1 MQLSG
6 PCGGSRVSCSSLT
19 APESVLTSQI
29 FVLEPKYHACR
40 LAGNTISPLG
50 TILVADI
57 TGEGGMVA
65 VVEAAIRIAAEPWC
79 PVVLLTRS
87 SRVDRRSQAVIDQFN
102 MAPAIITMTGSAN
115 ILDPGPIL
123 LAARRRPCPMPER
136 LARYVTQRAGRQ
148 DLTDALRECFRRGR
162 DDHGDGLGP
171 SRSTLSRR
179 LLDFAP
185 LKAHDW
191 SLMARTLAVLLEH
204 DRQLRPSS
212 RVHDIDPRTVRSR
225 IKLYTGFHFGEVRE
239 QPGWEWVI
247 EAALRRWDYVP
258 VAPTTAPTRHQ
269 RVGGEV

>member
-1 MQLSG
+1 MTNQL
-6 PCGGSRVSCSSLT
+6 
-19 APESVLTSQI
+19 
-29 FVLEPKYHACR
+29 FMLEPKYHACR

-50 TILVADI
+50 TIFVADI
-57 TGEGGMVA
+57 TGEGGVIA
-65 VVEAAIRIAAEPWC
+65 VVEAATRVAAEPWC
-79 PVVLLTRS
+79 PVVFLTLS
-87 SRVDRRSQAVIDQFN
+87 SRVDRRSEAVIKQFD
-102 MAPAIITMTGSAN
+102 MAPAVITMRVGAN
-115 ILDPGPIL
+115 MLDPEPIL
-123 LAARRRPCPMPER
+123 FAVRRRPCPTPER
-136 LARYVTQRAGRQ
+136 MARYVTQRVGRQ
-148 DLTDALRECFRRGR
+148 DLADALRECFRRGI
-162 DDHGDGLGP
+162 DDNDGGAGL

-239 QPGWEWVI
+239 QPGWEWVV
-247 EAALRRWDYVP
+247 EAALQQWDYVP
-258 VAPTTAPTRHQ
+258 VAPTTAPIRRQ